1 MKNRINKIIS
11 LDDGSKYMVIDQG
24 NYNQKAYYF
33 TSKLDQEENLTDNF
47 TIMEI
52 TMINGEEVVSPVKE
66 EKVFRALIDYFKDR
80 NQ

>member
-33 TSKLDQEENLTDNF
+33 TSKLDEEENLTDNF

-52 TMINGEEVVSPVKE
+52 AMINGEEVVSTVKE
-66 EKVFRALIDYFKDR
+66 EKVFHALIDYFKGR

>member
-33 TSKLDQEENLTDNF
+33 TSKLDEEENLQ
-47 TIMEI
+47 II
-52 TMINGEEVVSPVKE
+52 LQLWKL
-66 EKVFRALIDYFKDR
+66 R
-80 NQ
+80 